1 MAKYL
6 KLTILSILALLLAAC
21 EPATT
26 TAKNEAAVEPQ
37 PSGPSIAEAVS
48 FVSSAEERLATLG
61 QNSERMAWVLANFIT
76 EDTEQLA
83 AKASENFTA
92 AQVEIAAQ
100 AASFTELE
108 GLDYDTARK
117 LNMLRS
123 GIVIPAPRDADKTAE
138 QAEIGAK
145 MSGLYGKGSYCRA
158 ENDCLALGELEEI
171 MAHSRNPDE
180 LLEAWE
186 GWRTISPPMKS
197 LYARQVELANEG
209 AVELG
214 FDNLGTMWRSAYDMD
229 PADFP
234 GELDRLWGQVKP
246 LYGALHCHVR
256 ARLGE
261 KYGTELVP
269 PDGPIPA
276 QLLGN
281 MWAQSWENIYDIV
294 GPKQTAAGYDLSAI
308 LQAEKFD
315 PIRMVE
321 TGQAFFSSLGFAELP
336 DTFWQRSLFVKPA
349 DREVVCHPSAWDIDE
364 KDDLRI
370 KMCIEVNAEDF
381 KTIHHELGH
390 NYYQRA
396 YNKESYLYRNS
407 ANDGFHEAVGDT
419 LSLSITPEYLVKIGL
434 LDEVP
439 DASGDLG
446 LLMNK
451 ALESIAFLP
460 FSLMVDQWR
469 WQVFAGE
476 VGPDGYNDLWWQLRE
491 KYQGVATP
499 SERPADAF
507 DPGAKYH
514 VPGNTP
520 YTRYFLARILQFQF
534 HRALCEIAGD
544 EGPIRRCSIYG
555 SQQAG
560 ERLNAMLEM
569 GRSKPWPQALE
580 ALTGSPEMDATA
592 ILDYFAPLKTWLDE
606 QNQDRQ
612 CGW

>member
-1 MAKYL
+1 MFKFS
-6 KLTILSILALLLAAC
+6 KLVLLPAFSLLLSAC
-21 EPATT
+21 EPVTIT
-26 TAKNEAAVEPQ
+26 GSEEPSA
-37 PSGPSIAEAVS
+37 SGPSVEEAVA
-48 FVSSAEERLATLG
+48 FVADAEDRLATLG
-61 QNSERMAWVLANFIT
+61 QHSERMAWVLANFIT

-83 AKASENFTA
+83 AKASEQLTA
-92 AQVEIAAQ
+92 AQVEFAAQ
-100 AASFTELE
+100 AARFTGLE
-108 GLDYDTARK
+108 GLDYDTSRK
-117 LNMLRS
+117 LNILRS
-123 GIVIPAPRDADKTAE
+123 SIVIPAPRDAAKTAE

-158 ENDCLALGELEEI
+158 EDECLALGDLEEI
-171 MAHSRNPDE
+171 MTHSRDPDE
-180 LLEAWE
+180 LLEVWE
-186 GWRTISPPMKS
+186 GWRRISPPMKD

-214 FDNLGTMWRSAYDMD
+214 FADLGTMWRSAYDMD
-229 PADFP
+229 PANFP
-234 GELDRLWGQVKP
+234 GELDRLWGQVQP
-246 LYGALHCHVR
+246 LYEALHCHVR
-256 ARLGE
+256 ARLAE
-261 KYGTELVP
+261 KYGADLVP
-269 PDGPIPA
+269 PGGSIPA

-294 GPKQTAAGYDLSAI
+294 GPEQTAASYDLSAI
-308 LQAEKFD
+308 LQAEGFD
-315 PIRMVE
+315 PIAMVK

-336 DTFWQRSLFVKPA
+336 DTFWERSLFVKPA
-349 DREVVCHPSAWDIDE
+349 DRDVVCHASAWDIDE

-370 KMCIEVNAEDF
+370 KMCIDVNEEDF

-396 YNKESYLYRNS
+396 YKNESYLYRTS

-419 LSLSITPEYLVKIGL
+419 LSLSITPEYLVQIGL

-446 LLMNK
+446 LLMK
-451 ALESIAFLP
+451 QALEKIAFLP
-460 FSLMVDQWR
+460 FGLMVDQWR

-476 VGPDGYNDLWWQLRE
+476 VGPDGYNELWWQLRE
-491 KYQGVATP
+491 KYQGVAAP

-514 VPGNTP
+514 VPGNMP
-520 YTRYFLARILQFQF
+520 YTRYFLAQILQFQF

-544 EGPIRRCSIYG
+544 EGPIHRCSIYG
-555 SQQAG
+555 SRQAG
-560 ERLNAMLEM
+560 DRLNAMLEM
-569 GRSKPWPQALE
+569 GQSKPWPQALE
-580 ALTGSPEMDATA
+580 AMTGSSQMDATA

-606 QNQDRQ
+606 QNQGRQ